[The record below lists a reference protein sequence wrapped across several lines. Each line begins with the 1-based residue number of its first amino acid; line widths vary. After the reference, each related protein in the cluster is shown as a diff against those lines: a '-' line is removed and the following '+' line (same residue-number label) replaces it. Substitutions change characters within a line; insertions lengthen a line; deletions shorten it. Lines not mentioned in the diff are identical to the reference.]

1 MKLLSTMVI
10 LVFAIQFKVN
20 AQNGWESN
28 RFLGKVN
35 IQFFAREIANII
47 QPDYDPE
54 NKSSHTYIYDT
65 KINII
70 GDTLAMYLYKN
81 STGIDFGADLNTT
94 RLSTISFTDS
104 LEIQFKNNSLPKN
117 RPGSNLHLFNKAN
130 ISQPQKISIL
140 INSNFLIK
148 NLNTDSIL
156 SLPEGTKFNGME
168 VIKKDNIKMLFIKFP
183 TKYQDEICIQMV
195 DIKTD
200 LKFYKYS
207 FSHIDAFPKLINY
220 YNLNQKNIF
229 EVINNR
235 DSIQLTINDSSFG
248 DYKPGRLT
256 TNGSGMQL
264 TMQKY
269 SNGDNVRILFK
280 NKAVQI
286 INLKPEENNILLL
299 FQRFNDTDTLK
310 LLYQFIDEEKSDTTW
325 HTASDVF
332 ILQFTNLLP
341 GKRYGLK
348 TKYNLTPYAVSYYV
362 FTVDIK
368 WWQTT
373 WAKFLAAFLAGAVLI
388 GFGWVIYRNRQQRR
402 LKKAR
407 SEKAQLNF
415 QLDSVRSQL
424 NPHFI
429 FNALASVQSL
439 INKND
444 VHNANVYLSQI
455 STLMRETLEYSKQA
469 MISLEDEIK
478 MITNYINIEQLRSH
492 FTYIITIDPDIQ
504 QSQVDVPA
512 MLLQPIV
519 ENSIKHALSSTPDG
533 KLSIKIF
540 TTQKE
545 MHIQIEDNGKGFD
558 VNTLS
563 KKGYGLRLTEER
575 IGLFNKLYQQ
585 CSIDYIFTSEI
596 NKGTTT
602 NFIFNNWINI

>member
-1 MKLLSTMVI
+1 MRFFVSVYI
-10 LVFAIQFKVN
+10 IFVVN
-20 AQNGWESN
+20 ATLQAQSTWKTVVYWGDI
-28 RFLGKVN
+28 N
-35 IQFFAREIANII
+35 IQYFAKEVPSQRTPPKPNDEK
-47 QPDYDPE
+47 
-54 NKSSHTYIYDT
+54 NKILTEE
-65 KINII
+65 INII
-70 GDTLAMYLYKN
+70 GDTLAMYVYRNVKGG
-81 STGIDFGADLNTT
+81 STAGTMFWNRRFNDLIF
-94 RLSTISFTDS
+94 LDS
-104 LEIQFKNNSLPKN
+104 LILRTKPYDIRSISINKSQPKYY
-117 RPGSNLHLFNKAN
+117 SSKQVSILFND
-130 ISQPQKISIL
+130 KIIYG
-140 INSNFLIK
+140 K
-148 NLNTDSIL
+148 LNMDSVL
-156 SLPEGTKFNGME
+156 EMPVGTKLTYGE
-168 VIKKDNIKMLFIKFP
+168 IVQRGGEKMILFKYAMQ
-183 TKYQDEICIQMV
+183 YQDEVILQIA
-195 DIKTD
+195 D
-200 LKFYKYS
+200 LKTGVRSNEYK
-207 FSHIDAFPKLINY
+207 FSHIDPFPKLINY

-235 DSIQLTINDSSFG
+235 DSIQLTINDSAFG
-248 DYKPGRLT
+248 DFKPGRLT
-256 TNGSGMQL
+256 TNGSGVQL

-269 SNGDNVRILFK
+269 SNGDNVRISFK
-280 NKAVQI
+280 NKQAQF
-286 INLKPEENNILLL
+286 INIKPEENNILLL

-341 GKRYGLK
+341 GKRYSLK
-348 TKYNLTPYAVSYYV
+348 TKYNLTPYAISYYV
-362 FTVDIK
+362 FTVDIN

-373 WAKFLAAFLAGAVLI
+373 RTKFLIAFFAGAFLI
-388 GFGWVIYRNRQQRR
+388 GFGWMIYRNRQQRW
-402 LKKAR
+402 LKKVK
-407 SEKAQLNF
+407 SEKEQLNL

-478 MITNYINIEQLRSH
+478 MITNYVNIEQLRSP

-504 QSQVDVPA
+504 QSQIDVPA

-519 ENSIKHALSSTPDG
+519 ENSIKHALSSMPDG

-540 TTQKE
+540 TAQKD

-558 VNTLS
+558 VKNLS

-575 IGLFNKLYQQ
+575 IGLFNKLYQH
-585 CSIDYIFTSEI
+585 CSINFNYTSEI
-596 NKGTTT
+596 NKGTQST
-602 NFIFNNWINI
+602 FILNNWINT